1 MDLLEDFKIYLT
13 VEKGLSNNTAI
24 NYSNDIVQFLEI
36 VKPNIENISK
46 YDIHSLIIS
55 LQENEYSIS
64 SILRKISSIK
74 VFMKFLKKR
83 NIIKGNISENLELPK
98 NKKSLPDHLSIVE
111 VIKMIESID
120 LEKPLEIRNRAIF
133 ELLYATGIRASELIN
148 LKKEN
153 YDRNSGIIKVFG
165 KGSKERVVPLHYD
178 AIFFIEKY
186 LRDVYPKLEKRKT
199 NYLFITRTGN
209 KMTRQY
215 LWKLVKKYAIL
226 SGIDK
231 NIYPHL
237 LRHSFA
243 THLLEGGA
251 DLRSVQK
258 LLGHSD
264 ISTTQVYTH
273 ISIAKLKEEYNKRHP
288 RSSKE

>member
-1 MDLLEDFKIYLT
+1 MELLEDFKIYLT

-24 NYSNDIVQFLEI
+24 NYSNDIAQFLEI
-36 VKPNIENISK
+36 VKPDIKNISK

-55 LQENEYSIS
+55 LQENNYSIS

-83 NIIKGNISENLELPK
+83 NIIKGNIPENLEIPK
-98 NKKSLPDHLSIVE
+98 NKKSLPDHLSINE
-111 VIKMIESID
+111 VMKIINSINT
-120 LEKPLEIRNRAIF
+120 EKPLEIRNRAIF

-148 LKKEN
+148 LKRDN
-153 YDRNSGIIKVFG
+153 YDRNSGIIKVYG

-186 LRDVYPKLEKRKT
+186 LRDVYPQLEKKKT
-199 NYLFITRTGN
+199 NYLFLTRTGS

-215 LWKLVKKYAIL
+215 LWKLVKKYAIIA
-226 SGIDK
+226 GIDK

-258 LLGHSD
+258 FLGHSD
-264 ISTTQVYTH
+264 ISTTQIYTH
-273 ISIAKLKEEYNKRHP
+273 ISIAKLKEEYKKRHP
-288 RSSKE
+288 RSNKE